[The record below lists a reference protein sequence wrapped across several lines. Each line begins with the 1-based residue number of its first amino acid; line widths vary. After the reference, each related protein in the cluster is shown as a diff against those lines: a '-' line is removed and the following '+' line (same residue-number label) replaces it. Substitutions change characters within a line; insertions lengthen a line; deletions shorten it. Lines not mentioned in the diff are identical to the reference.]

1 MNEYVAFQSFYSEQ
15 EASVL
20 SELFSQAGIDNMI
33 VKGKPI
39 VDELIVGQDMDNK
52 IFLKIKSSDFNKANK
67 ILETQITNNI
77 SQLDSDHYLYSF
89 SNEELFEIL
98 SKPDEWSKQDFLL
111 AKRILHERGVT
122 LSEKD
127 VSDMTWK
134 RLVEI
139 GKPEKG
145 SLFWIAIGYI
155 LSLGGLF
162 GFFFGLAYLSA
173 KKILPDGSRVYVY
186 DESTRNHGRNILV
199 ISCIFIGIDILA
211 ALSVS
216 R

>member
-1 MNEYVAFQSFYSEQ
+1 MNEYVAFQSFYSED

-20 SELFSQAGIDNMI
+20 SELFSEAGIENMI

-39 VDELIVGQDMDNK
+39 VDEVIIDQDMDNK
-52 IFLKIKSSDFNKANK
+52 IFVKIKSSDFNKANK

-77 SQLDSDHYLYSF
+77 SQIDSDYYLFSF
-89 SNEELFEIL
+89 SNEELFEII

-111 AKRILHERGVT
+111 AKKILHERGVT

-127 VSDMTWK
+127 VSDITWK
-134 RLVEI
+134 RIVEI

-145 SLFWIAIGYI
+145 SPLWIAIGYI
-155 LSLGGLF
+155 LSLGGVL
-162 GFFFGLAYLSA
+162 GFFFGLAYLNA

-186 DESTRNHGRNILV
+186 DESTRNHGRNILI
-199 ISCIFIGIDILA
+199 ISCIFIIIDILA
-211 ALSVS
+211 ALGAS

>member
-1 MNEYVAFQSFYSEQ
+1 MNEYVTFQSFYSEE

-20 SELFSQAGIDNMI
+20 SELFSQAGVDNMI

-39 VDELIVGQDMDNK
+39 IDELIVGQDMDNK
-52 IFLKIKSSDFNKANK
+52 IFLKIKSSDFHKANK

-77 SQLDSDHYLYSF
+77 SQIDSDHYLYSF
-89 SNEELFEIL
+89 SNEELFQII
-98 SKPDEWSKQDFLL
+98 SKPDEWSRQDFLL

-122 LSEKD
+122 LSEKE

-134 RLVEI
+134 RIVEI

-162 GFFFGLAYLSA
+162 GFFFGLAYLNA
-173 KKILPDGSRVYVY
+173 
-186 DESTRNHGRNILV
+186 
-199 ISCIFIGIDILA
+199 
-211 ALSVS
+211 
-216 R
+216 

>member
-1 MNEYVAFQSFYSEQ
+1 MNEYVAFQSFYSED

-20 SELFSQAGIDNMI
+20 SELFSQAGIENVI

-39 VDELIVGQDMDNK
+39 ADEVIIGQDMDNK
-52 IFLKIKSSDFNKANK
+52 IFVKIKSSDFNKANK
-67 ILETQITNNI
+67 ILEMQITNNI
-77 SQLDSDHYLYSF
+77 AQLESDYYLYSF
-89 SNEELFEIL
+89 SNEELFEII

-111 AKRILHERGVT
+111 AKKMLHDRDVT

-134 RLVEI
+134 RIVEI

-145 SLFWIAIGYI
+145 SPFWIAIGYI
-155 LSLGGLF
+155 LSLGGVL
-162 GFFFGLAYLSA
+162 GFLFGLAYLNA
-173 KKILPDGSRVYVY
+173 KKILPDGTRVYVY
-186 DESTRNHGRNILV
+186 DESTRNHGRNILI
-199 ISCIFIGIDILA
+199 ISCIFIIVDILA
-211 ALSVS
+211 ALGVS